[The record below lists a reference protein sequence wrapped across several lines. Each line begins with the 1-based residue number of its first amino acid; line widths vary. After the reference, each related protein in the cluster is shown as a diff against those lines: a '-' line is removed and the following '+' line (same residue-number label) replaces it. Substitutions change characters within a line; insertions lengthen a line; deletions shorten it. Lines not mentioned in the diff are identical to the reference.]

1 DAFPTPESLY
11 LALRESDDPK
21 GVLTSLGSGERVLK
35 KKLARKIIDFMLSDQ
50 TSFKTAATSAQP
62 APSADPFF
70 SNFRR
75 IMVANRY
82 ARGRRSA
89 SEDRTRPAHPSR
101 RTRSSSADRY
111 QVGKDTHW
119 RVDQI
124 MFRRGEDR
132 QTYQYL
138 VRYGG
143 PEEYPLSYL
152 NSLDLGATTQ
162 DNTNSDVLV
171 RLFDDLM
178 SGHLRSFER
187 CEQRYNT
194 DELLD
199 NRQMELVNQL
209 DFYCKC
215 LPHILMA
222 CFLIEFASP
231 TQIHRCRSSL

>member
-1 DAFPTPESLY
+1 
-11 LALRESDDPK
+11 
-21 GVLTSLGSGERVLK
+21 
-35 KKLARKIIDFMLSDQ
+35 
-50 TSFKTAATSAQP
+50 
-62 APSADPFF
+62 
-70 SNFRR
+70 
-75 IMVANRY
+75 MVANRY

-111 QVGKDTHW
+111 QVGNDTHW
-119 RVDQI
+119 GVDQI

-143 PEEYPLSYL
+143 PEEYPLSYR

-162 DNTNSDVLV
+162 DNTNSNVLV

-187 CEQRYNT
+187 WEQGYNT

-199 NRQMELVNQL
+199 NRQMELFNQL

-222 CFLIEFASP
+222 CFLIEFVSP
-231 TQIHRCRSSL
+231 TQIH